1 MVNKVNNFLTKATAI
16 VTTATAAVGVAKA
29 VGGAIG
35 RFSSRGGNFP
45 AGAETNIVSGKA
57 AVSTRFEG
65 ENDWRVKL
73 SFPPS
78 LKENNNNLFDVL
90 RTTDGLVF
98 PYTPLITVAHSAN
111 YQPMDIVHSNYPYLA
126 YQNSKIETIN
136 VSAQF
141 YVEDTFEA
149 RYWVAAVHFLRT
161 LTKMSFGTSANLG
174 SPPSVVKL
182 SGYGDFVFNNV
193 PVVVQSFEMTLP
205 DDVDYIAT
213 GLGFAGLGSEYWND
227 ADVSSG
233 MSWAPVKST
242 FNIQLH
248 PLYSRKKVN
257 EFNLQ
262 DFANGEYVIGKD
274 KNGFI

>member
-35 RFSSRGGNFP
+35 KFSSRGGNFP
-45 AGAETNIVSGKA
+45 AGGEASLPNGQAT
-57 AVSTRFEG
+57 VSTREMG
-65 ENDWRVKL
+65 QYDWRVKL
-73 SFPPS
+73 SLPPAMR
-78 LKENNNNLFDVL
+78 EDPGLFSVL
-90 RTTDGLVF
+90 FTTDGLVF

-126 YQNSKIETIN
+126 YQSSKIEAIN
-136 VSAQF
+136 ISAQF
-141 YVEDTFEA
+141 YVENTFEA
-149 RYWVAAVHFLRT
+149 RYWVAAVHFLRA
-161 LTKMSFGTSANLG
+161 LTKMSFGKSANVG

-213 GLGFAGLGSEYWND
+213 GLGDAGSGSEYWND
-227 ADVSSG
+227 ADTSNG
-233 MSWAPVKST
+233 ISWAPVKST
-242 FNIQLH
+242 FNIIVH

-257 EFNLQ
+257 DFNLE
-262 DFANGEYVIGKD
+262 DFINGKYVVGED

>member
-1 MVNKVNNFLTKATAI
+1 MVSKVNNFLTKATAI

-29 VGGAIG
+29 VGSAIG
-35 RFSSRGGNFP
+35 KFSSRTGNFP
-45 AGAETNIVSGKA
+45 AGGEAGLPSGKA
-57 AVSTRFEG
+57 VVSTRSMG
-65 ENDWRVKL
+65 EFDWRVKL
-73 SFPPS
+73 SLPPTMVDS
-78 LKENNNNLFDVL
+78 ELFDVL

-98 PYTPLITVAHSAN
+98 PYTPLITIGHTAN
-111 YQPMDIVHSNYPYLA
+111 YQPMDVVHSNYPYLA
-126 YQNSKIETIN
+126 YQNSKVEIIN

-141 YVEDTFEA
+141 YIEDTYEA
-149 RYWVAAVHFLRT
+149 RYWVAAVHFLRS

-174 SPPSVVKL
+174 SPPPVVKL

-213 GLGFAGLGSEYWND
+213 GLGYAGAGSDFWND

-233 MSWAPVKST
+233 ISWAPVKST
-242 FNIQLH
+242 LNIILY

-257 EFNLQ
+257 EFNLE
-262 DFANGEYVIGKD
+262 DFVNGKYVVGED